1 MECDWNSVFEGGG
14 DDESGKYANERQAA
28 ARATLSVSLSFP
40 IRQPVKGFAPY
51 QTPTTLCLVENTFTL
66 KVKVGQV
73 RDGD

>member
-51 QTPTTLCLVENTFTL
+51 QSPMTPPCLL
-66 KVKVGQV
+66 DWKS
-73 RDGD
+73 RMSHSP